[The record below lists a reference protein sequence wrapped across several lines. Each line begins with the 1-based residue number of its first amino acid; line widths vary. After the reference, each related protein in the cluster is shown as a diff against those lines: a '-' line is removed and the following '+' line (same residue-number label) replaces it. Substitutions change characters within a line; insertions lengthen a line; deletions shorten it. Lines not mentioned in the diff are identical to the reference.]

1 LRGLVDHTLDPD
13 CLGARTPADEDEI
26 AHDSAMHQT
35 STPWTD
41 LVGKLTAADDQPLGV
56 CQ

>member
-13 CLGARTPADEDEI
+13 CSGAKTPADENEI
-26 AHDSAMHQT
+26 LHDSAMQQT

-41 LVGKLTAADDQPLGV
+41 LVDKLTAADGQPLGI